1 MTSYKEISDTIEKL
15 INNDQVARMYYNDMI
30 SKSKLGE
37 LGKDGSLHP
46 FITYV
51 LSKVRQVH
59 GNVDLKELK
68 RGIIYFYSKNFL
80 GIEADLW

>member
-1 MTSYKEISDTIEKL
+1 MTSYREISDTIEKL
-15 INNDQVARMYYNDMI
+15 IKNDQTAKMYYDDMI

-37 LGKDGSLHP
+37 LGKDGTLHP

-51 LSKVRQVH
+51 LSKVKQVH
-59 GNVDLKELK
+59 GDVDLKEMK

-80 GIEADLW
+80 GIDADLW